1 MGSALVFMVIA
12 IVMMFVAGVHWGY
25 FLGGI
30 ALVGAATPLIW
41 TYVLKQLQ
49 KDRFLALIY
58 PDLYPDIIYQQQCGL
73 NAIGAGGITGQ
84 GLFKGA
90 YTQAGAVP
98 ESQNDMIFSVVG
110 EELGFIGCITALLLI
125 VLITVRI
132 IYVGK
137 KSRETIHQSDLYGNG
152 CNDNRANDYKRR
164 HVFNAATR
172 HRYNASVFQC
182 RRFSTFVSI

>member
-1 MGSALVFMVIA
+1 MAFNRTYKFQPSELVKIGFIITFGVHLDKVKEKINNIFSILQLGAHAAVPIVLVAATGDMGSALVFMVIA

-58 PDLYPDIIYQQQCGL
+58 PDLYPDIIYQQQRGL

-98 ESQNDMIFSVVG
+98 ESQNDMIFPLSV
-110 EELGFIGCITALLLI
+110 
-125 VLITVRI
+125 
-132 IYVGK
+132 K
-137 KSRETIHQSDLYGNG
+137 NWDLS
-152 CNDNRANDYKRR
+152 A
-164 HVFNAATR
+164 V
-172 HRYNASVFQC
+172 
-182 RRFSTFVSI
+182 

>member
-1 MGSALVFMVIA
+1 MKEKINNIFSILQLGAHAAVPIVLVAATGDMGSALVFMVIA

-58 PDLYPDIIYQQQCGL
+58 PDLYPDIIYQQQRGL

-90 YTQAGAVP
+90 YTQAGA
-98 ESQNDMIFSVVG
+98 
-110 EELGFIGCITALLLI
+110 
-125 VLITVRI
+125 
-132 IYVGK
+132 K
-137 KSRETIHQSDLYGNG
+137 
-152 CNDNRANDYKRR
+152 
-164 HVFNAATR
+164 
-172 HRYNASVFQC
+172 
-182 RRFSTFVSI
+182 